1 MSRKKV
7 TPPSQEL
14 LSRKQAEVAIGCSEW
29 QLRKMQKDGVLTPVQ
44 VQGAYFFH
52 RDDLQRFARSKLH
65 GAIHAECFTRFEAGQ
80 SPERVVI
87 ELQLPLE
94 EVERIHLGWLRM
106 ADAVT
111 FRPPEGV
118 SRKRWEQAYGVEV
131 NSRTVRR
138 ALELVAVIPAMRR
151 ELEALSSHAKDAQAD
166 DAVTTRTVHVQEA
179 ATK

>member
-1 MSRKKV
+1 MSRPKV
-7 TPPSQEL
+7 SPPSHEL
-14 LSRKQAEVAIGCSEW
+14 LSRKQAEDLVGCSEW
-29 QLRKMQKDGVLTPVQ
+29 QLRKMQRDGVLKPVQ

-65 GAIHAECFTRFEAGQ
+65 GAIHAECFSRFEAGQ

-118 SRKRWEQAYGVEV
+118 SRKRWEQAYGIQV
-131 NSRTVRR
+131 NPRTIRR

-151 ELEALSSHAKDAQAD
+151 ELVALAGHPKDAQAD
-166 DAVTTRTVHVQEA
+166 EGAP
-179 ATK
+179 

>member
-1 MSRKKV
+1 MPRNKV
-7 TPPSQEL
+7 NPPSQEL
-14 LSRKQAEVAIGCSEW
+14 LSRKQAEDLVGCSEW
-29 QLRKMQKDGVLTPVQ
+29 QLRKMQRDGVLKPVQ

-106 ADAVT
+106 ADAVA

-118 SRKRWEQAYGVEV
+118 SRKRWEQAYGIEV
-131 NSRTVRR
+131 NARTIRR

-151 ELEALSSHAKDAQAD
+151 ELVAMSGHPKAKDALSD
-166 DAVTTRTVHVQEA
+166 GVNDE
-179 ATK
+179 